1 MRKTRSRAGRTDRR
15 RTANTI
21 FYTLR
26 LIDRRLALRWGSLAL
41 WALAGVPRLVFP
53 AESARLIILGS
64 GTPIPDALTC
74 GPAVAIVAGG
84 QAYLFDAGA
93 GVVHRAEEAAERY
106 RLPALVAP
114 NLTRLFLTHLH
125 SDHTLG
131 YADVILTPW
140 VTGRREALEVFGPKG
155 TAAMT
160 EHLKL
165 AYSED
170 IEVRTH
176 GPDHLDLAGL
186 RVDVHEISAGRV
198 YRDAHISVRA
208 IPVLHGSWAQAFGYA
223 IEAGGRTMVLS
234 GDTAPCPAIEEACQG
249 CDVLVHEVYSAVR
262 FARLPPAMQKYHGS
276 FHTSTSEL
284 AAIAGRSK
292 PKLLVLYHQLYF
304 GPKEGVDFAKEI
316 RQAGYSGKVVSSRD
330 LDSF

>member
-1 MRKTRSRAGRTDRR
+1 V
-15 RTANTI
+15 
-21 FYTLR
+21 R
-26 LIDRRLALRWGSLAL
+26 LINRRSLLRRGSLAL
-41 WALAGVPRLVFP
+41 WVLAGVPRLAFP
-53 AESARLIILGS
+53 AESASVIILGS
-64 GTPIPDALTC
+64 GTPIPSALSS

-93 GVVHRAEEAAERY
+93 GVVRRAEEAAERY
-106 RLPALVAP
+106 RIPALVAP

-165 AYSED
+165 AYNDD

-176 GPDHLDLAGL
+176 GLETLDLQGL
-186 RVDVHEISAGRV
+186 RVNVHEISAGPI
-198 YRDAHISVRA
+198 YHDAHISVRA
-208 IPVLHGSWAQAFGYA
+208 IPVLHGSWPQAFGYA
-223 IEAGGRTMVLS
+223 IEAGGRTIVLS
-234 GDTAPCPAIEEACQG
+234 GDTSPSLAIEQACQG

-262 FARLPPAMQKYHGS
+262 FAGLPPEVQKYHSS
-276 FHTSTSEL
+276 FHTSTSQL
-284 AAIAGRSK
+284 AAIAARSK
-292 PKLLVLYHQLYF
+292 PKVLVLYHQMYF
-304 GPKEGVDFAKEI
+304 GPRDGVDLEREI
-316 RQAGYSGKVVSSRD
+316 QQGYSGKVVSARD
-330 LDSF
+330 LDLF

>member
-1 MRKTRSRAGRTDRR
+1 MAGRIV
-15 RTANTI
+15 NTL

-26 LIDRRLALRWGSLAL
+26 LINRRSLFRGGSLAL
-41 WALAGVPRLVFP
+41 WALASVPSHLFP
-53 AESARLIILGS
+53 AESATVIILGS
-64 GTPIPDALTC
+64 GTPIPDALSS

-93 GVVHRAEEAAERY
+93 GVVRRADEAAGRY
-106 RLPALVAP
+106 RMAALVAP

-140 VTGRREALEVFGPKG
+140 VVGRREPLEVFGPKG
-155 TAAMT
+155 TAPMT

-165 AYSED
+165 AFSDD

-176 GPDHLDLAGL
+176 GLEHLDPEGL
-186 RVDVHEISAGRV
+186 RVNVHEISAGPV
-198 YRDAHISVRA
+198 YKDAHISVRA
-208 IPVLHGSWAQAFGYA
+208 IPVLHGSWPQAFGYA
-223 IEAGGRTMVLS
+223 IEAGGRTIVLS
-234 GDTAPCPAIEEACQG
+234 GDTSPCPAIEEACQG

-262 FARLPPAMQKYHGS
+262 FARLPPGAQKYHSS

-284 AAIAGRSK
+284 AAIASRSK
-292 PKLLVLYHQLYF
+292 PKLLVLYHQMYF
-304 GPKEGVDFAKEI
+304 GPREGVDLEKEI
-316 RQAGYSGKVVSSRD
+316 RQGYSGKVVSGRD
-330 LDSF
+330 LDAF

>member
-1 MRKTRSRAGRTDRR
+1 M
-15 RTANTI
+15 
-21 FYTLR
+21 R
-26 LIDRRLALRWGSLAL
+26 LINRRSALRPGFLAL
-41 WALAGVPRLVFP
+41 WALVGVPRLVFP
-53 AESARLIILGS
+53 AESASVIILGS
-64 GTPIPDALTC
+64 GTPIPDALSS

-93 GVVHRAEEAAERY
+93 GVVRRAEEAAERY
-106 RLPALVAP
+106 RMAALTAP

-131 YADVILTPW
+131 YPDVILTPW
-140 VTGRREALEVFGPKG
+140 VVGRREALEVFGPKG

-165 AYSED
+165 AFSED

-176 GPDHLDLAGL
+176 APDYLDPAGL
-186 RVDVHEISAGRV
+186 RVNVHEISAGPV

-223 IEAGGRTMVLS
+223 IEAGGRTIVLS
-234 GDTAPCPAIEEACQG
+234 GDTSPCPAIEQACQG

-262 FARLPPAMQKYHGS
+262 FAGLPPAVQKYHAS

-284 AAIAGRSK
+284 AVIAAKSK
-292 PKLLVLYHQLYF
+292 PKLLVLYHQMYF
-304 GPKEGVDFAKEI
+304 GPRQGVDLVNEI
-316 RQAGYSGKVVSSRD
+316 RQGYSGKVVSARD
-330 LDSF
+330 LDLF

>member
-1 MRKTRSRAGRTDRR
+1 MVNRV
-15 RTANTI
+15 

-26 LIDRRLALRWGSLAL
+26 RMNRRSALRLGSFAL

-53 AESARLIILGS
+53 SEPASVIILGS
-64 GTPIPDALTC
+64 GTPIPDPLSS

-93 GVVHRAEEAAERY
+93 GVVRRAEEAAERY
-106 RLPALVAP
+106 RIPGLAAN

-131 YADVILTPW
+131 YADVILTSW
-140 VTGRREALEVFGPKG
+140 VEGRREALEVFGPKG

-165 AYSED
+165 AFSED
-170 IEVRTH
+170 IDIRTH
-176 GPDHLDLAGL
+176 GLEHEDAAGL
-186 RVDVHEISAGRV
+186 RVNVHEISAGPV
-198 YRDAHISVRA
+198 YRDARISVRA
-208 IPVLHGSWAQAFGYA
+208 IAVRHGSWPQAFGSA
-223 IEAGGRTMVLS
+223 IEVGGRTIVLS

-249 CDVLVHEVYSAVR
+249 CDVLVHEVYSAAR
-262 FARLPPAMQKYHGS
+262 FARLAPSLQEYHAA

-284 AAIAGRSK
+284 AAIAMRSK
-292 PKLLVLYHQLYF
+292 PKLLVLYHQIYF
-304 GPKEGVDFAKEI
+304 GPRQGVDLVQEI
-316 RQAGYSGKVVSSRD
+316 RQGYSGKVVSSRD